1 MMNNILYM
9 ILSQVILVAWLK
21 FNFNSSLYEIYPKL
35 YDTVDILKIKERY
48 NNFSIDL
55 ILFNGIL
62 SFVLFRNNVNVSLS
76 IPIILSLAQFLESS
90 FTDVIIKEV
99 NRHSLR
105 FVYIVL
111 YFYSMFYLTSQGRV
125 LDIIIINVSLVI
137 LFLMLLFSNNIGASD
152 IRAFFIAI
160 MLYTL
165 FKTDYNIWFITLHLI
180 GIQLYINYNLKKQ
193 SNKSEGVPICHVI
206 LLPPT
211 ILSLTLLLTL

>member
-125 LDIIIINVSLVI
+125 LDTR
-137 LFLMLLFSNNIGASD
+137 
-152 IRAFFIAI
+152 RA
-160 MLYTL
+160 TCQ
-165 FKTDYNIWFITLHLI
+165 D
-180 GIQLYINYNLKKQ
+180 LKKAEEVYLQ
-193 SNKSEGVPICHVI
+193 VFKINFLKIELKGLLACITENKVVF
-206 LLPPT
+206 L
-211 ILSLTLLLTL
+211 